1 MAVGAARGYS
11 WRMAQERTEEQ
22 APAEEQATAEDQDD
36 DGQATAEEQDDD
48 GQATAEDRGDGGKP
62 VSEITAPSIGPN
74 TQIEHKPPEERLD
87 HDKISD
93 VDAMGL
99 DKRRQVVGHSYSAS
113 FGRQALLYGIFL
125 AVVAALVIGGKM
137 LADELDAPPAEYADE
152 APWSQPDAE
161 QRSPRPLQ

>member
-1 MAVGAARGYS
+1 
-11 WRMAQERTEEQ
+11 MAQERTEEQ
-22 APAEEQATAEDQDD
+22 TPAAEDQADEQPAAEDQD
-36 DGQATAEEQDDD
+36 E
-48 GQATAEDRGDGGKP
+48 GGKP
-62 VSEITAPSIGPN
+62 ANEITAPSIGPN
-74 TQIEHKPPEERLD
+74 TQIDHEPPERRLD
-87 HDKISD
+87 YDKISD